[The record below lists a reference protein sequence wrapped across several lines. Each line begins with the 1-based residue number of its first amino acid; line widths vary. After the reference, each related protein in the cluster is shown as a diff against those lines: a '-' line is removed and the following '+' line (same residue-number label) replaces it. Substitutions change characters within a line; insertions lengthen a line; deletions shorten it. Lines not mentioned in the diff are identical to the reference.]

1 MTQKQPV
8 NAQAILGSVLNM
20 LKQLKSNGGFQLAL
34 LIDNPAVFLKE
45 IVDGFVNGQ
54 LDRET

>member
-1 MTQKQPV
+1 
-8 NAQAILGSVLNM
+8 M

-54 LDRET
+54 LDRETQRQML